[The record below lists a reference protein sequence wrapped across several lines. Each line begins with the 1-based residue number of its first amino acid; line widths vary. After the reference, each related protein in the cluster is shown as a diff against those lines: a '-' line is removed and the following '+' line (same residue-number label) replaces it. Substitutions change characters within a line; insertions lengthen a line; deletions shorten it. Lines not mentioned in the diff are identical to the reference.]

1 MCVDD
6 RERLFADG
14 SQAVRDGLLVNRF
27 DITFYDVCSF
37 ELLEPICQSHGVDSL
52 DLPFELTEAN
62 FVFAHDVDDVEYPKI
77 T

>member
-1 MCVDD
+1 MRIDN
-6 RERLFADG
+6 RERLFADSG
-14 SQAVRDGLLVNRF
+14 QAVRDGLFVDCF
-27 DITFYDVCSF
+27 DIALDDICGF